1 MTVELLDDPILDRLS
16 KLETGQISDVLD
28 EAGIPNHALSSS
40 LFALIPG
47 KRFAGRAACLKGE
60 PFVQGKAQKSSV
72 AADTMEQITKSG
84 TVLVIEAGEFQGGAL
99 LGGFVAYSLQRQ
111 GCRAIVTDGA
121 IRDADEIR
129 ELGLQCVQRT
139 ITPVNGARRWRQTQT
154 GEAVQLPGQTGARVE
169 IRDGDYLIGDGDGV
183 VVIPARIVEQTVED
197 SEELLR
203 IETKIGVELR
213 AGGTRQDVFRA
224 NPRFAHVRSAL

>member
-1 MTVELLDDPILDRLS
+1 MTTELNDPILDRLS

-28 EAGIPNHALSSS
+28 EAGLPNHALSSA

-47 KRFAGRAACLKGE
+47 KRFVGRAACLKGE
-60 PFVQGKAQKSSV
+60 PFVQGKAQKPAV
-72 AADTMEQITKSG
+72 AADTMEQVVKAG
-84 TVLVIEAGEFQGGAL
+84 TVLVIEAGDFQGGAL

-111 GCRAIVTDGA
+111 GCQAIVTDGA

-129 ELGLQCVQRT
+129 DLGLQCVQRT
-139 ITPVNGARRWRQTQT
+139 ITPVNGARRWRQTQA
-154 GEAVQLPGQTGARVE
+154 GEAVHMPGQTGSRVE
-169 IRDGDYLIGDGDGV
+169 IRDGDYLVGDGDGV
-183 VVIPARIVEQTVED
+183 VVIPARVVEQIVED

-203 IETKIGVELR
+203 LERKIGVELR
-213 AGGTRQDVFRA
+213 AGGTRQDVFKA